1 MKILINGLPY
11 FSERLAKD
19 LNGLKSGHSFRF
31 IDTYNSR
38 IAKLKFALQI
48 PYSDGMI
55 SMNGVTDQ
63 SGSLDLAIRNRKKI
77 WMQWQGTDVLLAL
90 KRAKEGTINRKYI
103 EHSNHFT
110 DAPWLAEELK
120 SIGIDAEI
128 IQYKWLPQIEATS
141 KFQQLAAFS
150 YLAQNRE
157 EFYGWESIKNLAI
170 KLPDVPFYIVG
181 SNGNNLI
188 DIPKNVIFKGWV
200 DHQEMKKYQRE
211 IPIFIRLTEHDGF
224 SLSVLEAFAF
234 GAEVIWTQPHELVHH
249 ISSNLFEVAFE
260 NAHQKILENEFKPNL
275 NNINY
280 IKDNFQKLDVLNKL
294 IKKMENVFG

>member
-19 LNGLKSGHSFRF
+19 LNELNQRHSFRF
-31 IDTYNSR
+31 IDTYNSK
-38 IAKLKFALQI
+38 IAKLKFALQL
-48 PYSDGMI
+48 PHSDGMI

-103 EHSNHFT
+103 DYSFHFT

-120 SIGIDAEI
+120 SIGIEAEI
-128 IQYKWLPQIEATS
+128 IQYKWLPQIETTS
-141 KFQQLAAFS
+141 KFHQLAAYS

-157 EFYGWESIKNLAI
+157 EFYGWNTIKTFAI
-170 KLPDVPFYIVG
+170 NYPDVQFYIVG
-181 SNGNNLI
+181 SNGDALN
-188 DIPKNVIFKGWV
+188 DIPKNVVFKGWV
-200 DHQEMKKYQRE
+200 DHHEMKKYQKE

-224 SLSVLEAFAF
+224 SLSVLEAFAN
-234 GAEVIWTQPHELVHH
+234 GAEVIWTQPHELAHLASD
-249 ISSNLFEVAFE
+249 IKGLRAFE
-260 NAHQKILENEFKPNL
+260 KAFQKVNDNEFEPNQ

-294 IKKMENVFG
+294 IKKIENVFG

>member
-19 LNGLKSGHSFRF
+19 LNGLKSEHSFRF

-48 PYSDGMI
+48 PYVDGMI

-63 SGSLDLAIRNRKKI
+63 SGSLDLAIRYRKKI

-90 KRAKEGTINRKYI
+90 KRTKEGTINRKYLDYSI
-103 EHSNHFT
+103 HFT
-110 DAPWLAEELK
+110 DAPWLADELK
-120 SIGIDAEI
+120 SIGINAEI
-128 IQYKWLPQIEATS
+128 IQYKWLPQVDPIS
-141 KFQQLAAFS
+141 NFHQFAAYS

-157 EFYGWESIKNLAI
+157 EFYGWEGIKNLAI

-181 SNGNNLI
+181 SNGNNLV
-188 DIPKNVIFKGWV
+188 DIPKNVIFEGWV
-200 DHQEMKKYQRE
+200 DHQRMKKIQRE
-211 IPIFIRLTEHDGF
+211 IPIFIRLTDHDGF

-234 GAEVIWTQPHELVHH
+234 GAEVIWNQPHELVHQATK
-249 ISSNLFEVAFE
+249 SLLETAFKE
-260 NAHQKILENEFKPNL
+260 AHFKILENNFIPNKS
-275 NNINY
+275 NINY
-280 IKDNFQKLDVLNKL
+280 IRDNFQKLDVLNNL
-294 IKKMENVFG
+294 IKKLENVFG

>member
-1 MKILINGLPY
+1 
-11 FSERLAKD
+11 
-19 LNGLKSGHSFRF
+19 
-31 IDTYNSR
+31 
-38 IAKLKFALQI
+38 
-48 PYSDGMI
+48 
-55 SMNGVTDQ
+55 
-63 SGSLDLAIRNRKKI
+63 LAI
-77 WMQWQGTDVLLAL
+77 
-90 KRAKEGTINRKYI
+90 
-103 EHSNHFT
+103 NH
-110 DAPWLAEELK
+110 
-120 SIGIDAEI
+120 
-128 IQYKWLPQIEATS
+128 
-141 KFQQLAAFS
+141 
-150 YLAQNRE
+150 
-157 EFYGWESIKNLAI
+157 
-170 KLPDVPFYIVG
+170 PDVPFYIVG
-181 SNGNNLI
+181 SNGNDLN